1 MSRCL
6 IGGMEG
12 KGKIVMVGKI
22 GKKVRLVPII
32 LFSNET
38 PGNKGK
44 IGKKGKIGYQ
54 VYFFSK

>member
-1 MSRCL
+1 MRLCESVGVKAVSRCL

-32 LFSNET
+32 LFF
-38 PGNKGK
+38 K
-44 IGKKGKIGYQ
+44 
-54 VYFFSK
+54 